1 MTRNHTLLTTT
12 SFALVLGLQA
22 SAARAGQLGVSL
34 PAISSATQTQGG
46 APNFAD
52 TYVTPFISGSSASV
66 LTWKGQF
73 VPGALNGGTCGI
85 PVGIQLK
92 VLHQTT
98 PTTLKVVAAG
108 AVHNP
113 LTALQTRL
121 NTTGC
126 PSFLMN
132 SNDAVL
138 EFEESGLI
146 LAPGDIIGLTI
157 KSNPT
162 PPGDPGYFYPL
173 VTAGTTRLVLRDA
186 GANDTID
193 LADSFTGTLPN
204 SWAPALSVNLG
215 IDVSLD
221 IKPGSSQNT
230 INLSSA
236 GVIPVAVLST
246 PTFSAKTI
254 DPDTLFLAGAPVGVA
269 GKSGKFLCQ
278 TRDVNW
284 DNLDDLVCDF
294 DTAQF
299 LIHTGDT
306 LAELVGK
313 TFSGVAIRGQDIIR
327 IVPD

>member
-1 MTRNHTLLTTT
+1 MGGTL
-12 SFALVLGLQA
+12 V
-22 SAARAGQLGVSL
+22 
-34 PAISSATQTQGG
+34 
-46 APNFAD
+46 
-52 TYVTPFISGSSASV
+52 
-66 LTWKGQF
+66 
-73 VPGALNGGTCGI
+73 GGTCGV

-92 VLHQTT
+92 VLRQVTS
-98 PTTLKVVAAG
+98 TTLKVVAAG

-113 LTALQTRL
+113 LSALQARFT
-121 NTTGC
+121 TTGC
-126 PSFLMN
+126 PSFLTD

-138 EFEESGLI
+138 EFEESGLS
-146 LAPGDIIGLTI
+146 LSPGDIIGLTI

-186 GANDTID
+186 GVNDTID
-193 LADSFTGTLPN
+193 LADSFTGTLPF
-204 SWAPALSVNLG
+204 SWAPALSINLG
-215 IDVSLD
+215 MDVSLD

-236 GVIPVAVLST
+236 GVVPVAILST

-269 GKSGKFLCQ
+269 GRSGKFLCQ
-278 TRDVNW
+278 MRDVNW
-284 DNLDDLVCDF
+284 DNVDDLVCDF

-299 LIHTGDT
+299 LIHTGET

-313 TFSGVAIRGQDIIR
+313 TITGVPIRGQDIIR